1 MILKFDKDKLE
12 RILYDYSKL
21 TGLSIAIVDHDL
33 EFIASSRGTGGR
45 FCRMLQERDLA
56 NRCKCSDSYI
66 LKRCKASGKAEIH
79 ICHAGLCDM
88 AVPLVSEG
96 NVIAYIIL
104 GQIKS
109 NADFNEIYDRISWYE
124 KDMDDL
130 REEYSKLV
138 YYDDDGIKSVAN
150 IAVAVAAYILGDG
163 VIKPQYNHVAEK
175 AVRFISDNLQNDIT
189 VELLCK
195 KMGVSKNLLY
205 GAMRTAFGCT
215 VKDYVAERRLTRAL
229 QLLSET
235 DIPVCEIADSV
246 GIYNHTYFSRLITGK
261 TGMSPLKYRKTMK
274 QL

>member
-1 MILKFDKDKLE
+1 MILKFDKEKLD

-21 TGLSIAIVDHDL
+21 TGLSIAIVDDEL

-56 NRCKCSDSYI
+56 HRCKCSDNYI
-66 LKRCKASGKAEIH
+66 LQKCKSSGKAEMH

-104 GQIKS
+104 GQIK
-109 NADFNEIYDRISWYE
+109 NKAEFKDIYDRVSWFE
-124 KDMDDL
+124 KDIDTL
-130 REEYSKLV
+130 REEYAKLV

-163 VIKPQYNHVAEK
+163 VIKPQYNLIAEK
-175 AVRFISDNLQNDIT
+175 AARFISDNLQKDIT
-189 VELLCK
+189 VELLCRSL
-195 KMGVSKNLLY
+195 GVSKNLLY
-205 GAMRTAFGCT
+205 GAIRTAFGCT
-215 VKDYVAERRLTRAL
+215 VKDYVAEKRLTRAM
-229 QLLSET
+229 QLLAET
-235 DIPVCEIADSV
+235 DIPVCEIADGV
-246 GIYNHTYFSRLITGK
+246 GIYNHTYFSRLITRR
-261 TGMSPLKYRKTMK
+261 TGMPPLKYRKTMK